1 MLTTAQTPQSEEQII
16 AELER
21 LGVRYLS
28 RQFESVPTAP
38 RAPHQLLAELIRQP
52 SSRVRAALISLLLAH
67 PEYAAHT
74 PAALKLLQGEQAQN
88 FKFFYTA
95 AVHLQ
100 AQFENPLRVF
110 LGTRFQTLPDLFSNE
125 LGVTGDS
132 ATARL
137 QSLARLHRQWNG
149 VRLNWVGTYQ
159 SAALHLLRRWEVE
172 KQWNQ

>member
-1 MLTTAQTPQSEEQII
+1 MLATAQSLQSEEQII

-28 RQFESVPTAP
+28 RQFESAPATP
-38 RAPHQLLAELIRQP
+38 RAPHQLLTDLMRQP

-74 PAALKLLQGEQAQN
+74 SAALALLEKEQAQT

-100 AQFENPLRVF
+100 QQFENPLRVF
-110 LGTRFQTLPDLFSNE
+110 LGTRYQSLPDVFSSE
-125 LGVTGDS
+125 LGVIGDS
-132 ATARL
+132 PSARL
-137 QSLARLHRQWNG
+137 QSLARIHMQSNG
-149 VRLNWVGTYQ
+149 VRLNWAGTYQ
-159 SAALHLLRRWEVE
+159 SAASHLLRRWEME